1 MCIGFHGYYSTFL
14 VFTLIALNSINEMLL
29 AWLGKDDLLHL
40 LEYDQHRSDID
51 YVIVFHWFQISVL
64 ILILD
69 CYTSVD
75 LLTTV
80 G

>member
-1 MCIGFHGYYSTFL
+1 
-14 VFTLIALNSINEMLL
+14 MLL

-40 LEYDQHRSDID
+40 LEYDQHRNDID